1 MTGCFCRIPR
11 LITASAMIA
20 DRIAPGQASIENFQ
34 WVTAI
39 PPKMKINSIINRY
52 LLKEMMLPFVINL
65 VFFTFVFLMT
75 KILDITNLIVNYKIS
90 MLSVLLILLY
100 SIPRFLSF
108 VIPMSVMMAVL
119 LTFIRLSND
128 KELVALKAGGVSIY
142 GLMPP
147 VFVFCVMGVV
157 LSCFITVY
165 GMPWGTV
172 AMKELTFQVAAS
184 HVDAGLKE
192 RIFNDSFKDVMLYIN
207 KIDLKNKILKDV
219 FIEDKRSKNIVST
232 VMAPKG
238 RMFAEPDK
246 LVIHLKLYQGTINQ
260 VNLEDR
266 SAHSINFDSYDVN
279 LDLKKAFTASKG
291 GPKDEDE
298 MSLGDLRQYLKTFPK
313 KNEQY
318 YTVLIELHRKFSIP
332 FSCIALG
339 ILAVPLGIQ
348 SESAKRSTGLGLG
361 MVFFLIYY
369 IMLSAGSVFGET
381 GVYPPMVGM
390 WVPNI
395 ALGGLGLFLLV
406 RSANDRPV
414 KIKSFLNFFKTS

>member
-1 MTGCFCRIPR
+1 
-11 LITASAMIA
+11 
-20 DRIAPGQASIENFQ
+20 
-34 WVTAI
+34 
-39 PPKMKINSIINRY
+39 MKINSIVNRY
-52 LLKEMMLPFVINL
+52 LFKEMMLPFVINL

-100 SIPRFLSF
+100 SVPRFLSF

-119 LTFIRLSND
+119 LTFIRLSSD

-147 VFVFCVMGVV
+147 VLVFCLMGVV
-157 LSCFITVY
+157 FSCFITIY

-172 AMKELTFQVAAS
+172 SMKELTFQVAAS

-192 RIFNDSFKDVMLYIN
+192 RTFNDSFKDVMLYIN
-207 KIDLKNKILKDV
+207 KIELKKKMLTDV
-219 FIEDKRSKNIVST
+219 FIEDKRSQNIVST

-246 LVIHLKLYQGTINQ
+246 LVFHLKLYNGTINQ
-260 VNLEDR
+260 VNLENK
-266 SAHSINFDSYDVN
+266 SAHSINFESYDVN
-279 LDLKKAFTASKG
+279 LDFKKTLSASKG

-298 MSLGDLRQYLKTFPK
+298 MSFGDLREYLRTFPK

-318 YTVLIELHRKFSIP
+318 YSALIELHKKFSIP
-332 FSCIALG
+332 FACFALG

-369 IMLSAGSVFGET
+369 ILLSAGSVFGET
-381 GVYPPMVGM
+381 GIYPPIVGM

-395 ALGGLGLFLLV
+395 VLGAFGLFLLV
-406 RSANDRPV
+406 RAADDRSL
-414 KIKSFLNFFKTS
+414 KIRSVLDYFRIKPKDSSRKHYS

>member
-20 DRIAPGQASIENFQ
+20 DRIAPGQASIDNFQ

-128 KELVALKAGGVSIY
+128 N

-414 KIKSFLNFFKTS
+414 KIKSFFNFFKTS

>member
-1 MTGCFCRIPR
+1 
-11 LITASAMIA
+11 
-20 DRIAPGQASIENFQ
+20 
-34 WVTAI
+34 
-39 PPKMKINSIINRY
+39 MKINSIINRY

-90 MLSVLLILLY
+90 MFSILLILLY

-142 GLMPP
+142 GLIPP
-147 VFVFCVMGVV
+147 VLVFCLMGVV

-172 AMKELTFQVAAS
+172 SMKELTFQVAAS
-184 HVDAGLKE
+184 HADAGLKE
-192 RIFNDSFKDVMLYIN
+192 RTFNDTFKDVMLYIN
-207 KIDLKNKILKDV
+207 KIDLKKKILKDV
-219 FIEDKRSKNIVST
+219 FIEDKRSQNIVST

-246 LVIHLKLYQGTINQ
+246 LVFHLKLYQGTINQ
-260 VNLEDR
+260 VNLENR

-279 LDLKKAFTASKG
+279 LDVKKTLTASKN

-298 MSLGDLRQYLKTFPK
+298 MSFGDLKAYLKTFSQQ
-313 KNEQY
+313 NEQY
-318 YTVLIELHRKFSIP
+318 YTALIELHKKFSIP
-332 FSCIALG
+332 FACFALG

-395 ALGGLGLFLLV
+395 VLGGLGLFLLI
-406 RSANDRPV
+406 RTANDRSV
-414 KIKSFLNFFKTS
+414 KIMSFINFFKKIFKPSSKAS

>member
-1 MTGCFCRIPR
+1 
-11 LITASAMIA
+11 
-20 DRIAPGQASIENFQ
+20 
-34 WVTAI
+34 
-39 PPKMKINSIINRY
+39 MKINSIINKY
-52 LLKEMMLPFVINL
+52 LLKEMMLPFVINS

-90 MLSVLLILLY
+90 MFSILLILLY

-142 GLMPP
+142 GLIPP
-147 VFVFCVMGVV
+147 VLVFCLMGVV

-172 AMKELTFQVAAS
+172 SMKELTFQVAAS
-184 HVDAGLKE
+184 HADAGLKE
-192 RIFNDSFKDVMLYIN
+192 RTFNDTFKDVMLYIN
-207 KIDLKNKILKDV
+207 KIDLKKKILKDV
-219 FIEDKRSKNIVST
+219 FIEDKRSQNIVST

-246 LVIHLKLYQGTINQ
+246 LVFHLKLYQGTINQ
-260 VNLEDR
+260 VNLENR

-279 LDLKKAFTASKG
+279 LDVKKTLTASKD

-298 MSLGDLRQYLKTFPK
+298 MSFGDLKAYLKTFSQQ
-313 KNEQY
+313 NEQY
-318 YTVLIELHRKFSIP
+318 YTALIELHKKFSIP
-332 FSCIALG
+332 FACFALG

-395 ALGGLGLFLLV
+395 VLGGLGLFLLI
-406 RSANDRPV
+406 RTANDSSV
-414 KIKSFLNFFKTS
+414 KIMSFINFFKKIFKPSSKAS

>member
-1 MTGCFCRIPR
+1 
-11 LITASAMIA
+11 
-20 DRIAPGQASIENFQ
+20 
-34 WVTAI
+34 
-39 PPKMKINSIINRY
+39 MKINSIINRY
-52 LLKEMMLPFVINL
+52 LLKEMMLPFVLNL

-90 MLSVLLILLY
+90 MFSVLLILLY

-128 KELVALKAGGVSIY
+128 KELVALKAGGVSVY
-142 GLMPP
+142 GLIPP
-147 VFVFCVMGVV
+147 VLVFCVMGVV
-157 LSCFITVY
+157 LSCLITVY

-172 AMKELTFQVAAS
+172 SMKELTFQVAAS
-184 HVDAGLKE
+184 HADAGLKE
-192 RIFNDSFKDVMLYIN
+192 RTFNDSFKDVMLYIN
-207 KIDLKNKILKDV
+207 KIDLKKKILKDV
-219 FIEDKRSKNIVST
+219 FIEDKRSQNIVST

-246 LVIHLKLYQGTINQ
+246 LVFHLKLYQGTINQ
-260 VNLEDR
+260 VNLENR

-279 LDLKKAFTASKG
+279 LDVKKTLTASKD

-298 MSLGDLRQYLKTFPK
+298 MSFRDLKAYLKTFSQQ
-313 KNEQY
+313 NEQY
-318 YTVLIELHRKFSIP
+318 YTALIELHKKFSIP
-332 FSCIALG
+332 VACLALG
-339 ILAVPLGIQ
+339 ILAVPIGIQ

-361 MVFFLIYY
+361 IVFFLIYY

-395 ALGGLGLFLLV
+395 VLGGLGLFLLI
-406 RSANDRPV
+406 RTANDRSV
-414 KIKSFLNFFKTS
+414 KIMSFINFFKKIFKPSSKAS

>member
-1 MTGCFCRIPR
+1 
-11 LITASAMIA
+11 
-20 DRIAPGQASIENFQ
+20 
-34 WVTAI
+34 
-39 PPKMKINSIINRY
+39 MKINSIINRY
-52 LLKEMMLPFVINL
+52 LLKEMMLPFVLNL

-90 MLSVLLILLY
+90 MFSVLLILLY

-128 KELVALKAGGVSIY
+128 KELVALKAGGVSVY
-142 GLMPP
+142 GLIPP
-147 VFVFCVMGVV
+147 VLVFCVMGVV
-157 LSCFITVY
+157 LSCLITVY

-172 AMKELTFQVAAS
+172 SMKELTFQVAAS
-184 HVDAGLKE
+184 HADAGLKE
-192 RIFNDSFKDVMLYIN
+192 RTFNDSFKDVMLYIN
-207 KIDLKNKILKDV
+207 KIDLKKKILKDV
-219 FIEDKRSKNIVST
+219 FIEDKRSQNIVST

-246 LVIHLKLYQGTINQ
+246 LVFHLKLYQGTINQ
-260 VNLEDR
+260 VNLENR

-279 LDLKKAFTASKG
+279 LDVKKTLTASKD

-298 MSLGDLRQYLKTFPK
+298 MSFRDLKAYLKTFSQQ
-313 KNEQY
+313 NEQY
-318 YTVLIELHRKFSIP
+318 YTALIELHKKFSIP
-332 FSCIALG
+332 VACLALG
-339 ILAVPLGIQ
+339 ILAVPIGIQ

-395 ALGGLGLFLLV
+395 VLGGLGLFLLI
-406 RSANDRPV
+406 RTANDRSV
-414 KIKSFLNFFKTS
+414 KIMSFINFFKKIFKPSSKAS